1 MVATVRRRD
10 EARRSVMPH
19 LTDQLSAYLDGT
31 LTPEDAA
38 AVASHL
44 AECAECRG
52 TLDDLQAVRNLL
64 HTVPSRAPHPSLLPR
79 TLAGRCGASSRRWRP
94 LPAPHLRLRRC
105 CRSCGPRPRW
115 PIAAS
120 KSWSPGMERR
130 GRTRRWC
137 ASNTIRPPGRGWT
150 TFPSDRAGA
159 GR

>member
-1 MVATVRRRD
+1 
-10 EARRSVMPH
+10 MPH

-79 TLAGRCGASSRRWRP
+79 TLAGLGGAAHRRATPWWMIAAAGTALGLALLLQVRL
-94 LPAPHLRLRRC
+94 LPAPH
-105 CRSCGPRPRW
+105 P
-115 PIAAS
+115 
-120 KSWSPGMERR
+120 
-130 GRTRRWC
+130 
-137 ASNTIRPPGRGWT
+137 
-150 TFPSDRAGA
+150 DRAA
-159 GR
+159 GLWYFQQHAVFAAAHPMSDVALASYLSGVLPYDVLREWAPSPQNP